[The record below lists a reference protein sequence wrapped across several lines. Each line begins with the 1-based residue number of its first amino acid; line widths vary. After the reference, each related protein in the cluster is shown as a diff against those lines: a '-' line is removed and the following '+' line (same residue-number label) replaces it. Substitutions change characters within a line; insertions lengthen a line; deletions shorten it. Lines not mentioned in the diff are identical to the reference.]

1 MRRDDAQSA
10 SDAHALHRLLGHDL
24 DVYVN
29 DHMSTYEDAK
39 KKWTDCTMEE
49 WTAGADGNA
58 FTLAYS
64 TMS

>member
-10 SDAHALHRLLGHDL
+10 TDVHALHRLLGHDL
-24 DVYVN
+24 DAYVN
-29 DHMSTYEDAK
+29 THMSTYEDAK

-49 WTAGADGNA
+49 WTAGADGNP

-64 TMS
+64 SMS